1 MKLNGTGLTGDEFAM
16 ERQAWIDG
24 YGVSDEFMITVLQ
37 WYMSPSMPDS
47 VVSRA
52 AHGMDFDVDDLQ
64 EWFDY
69 YGDGMEDEHYQ
80 ILDFWLAGQYYV
92 RNEYVFQGL

>member
-24 YGVSDEFMITVLQ
+24 YGMSDSLLMTVLQ
-37 WYMSPSMPDS
+37 WHASPSMADS

-64 EWFDY
+64 EWFDL
-69 YGDGMEDEHYQ
+69 YGDVMEGEHYQ
-80 ILDFWLAGQYYV
+80 ILDSWLTNYYYENV
-92 RNEYVFQGL
+92 T

>member
-24 YGVSDEFMITVLQ
+24 YGVSDDLMITVLQ

-52 AHGMDFDVDDLQ
+52 AHGMDFDVDGLQ
-64 EWFDY
+64 EWFDTF
-69 YGDGMEDEHYQ
+69 GDGMEDEHYQ

>member
-16 ERQAWIDG
+16 ERQAWLDG
-24 YGVSDEFMITVLQ
+24 YGVSDDLMITVLQ
-37 WYMSPSMPDS
+37 WYMSPSMADS

-64 EWFDY
+64 DWFDTF
-69 YGDGMEDEHYQ
+69 GDVMEDEHYQ
-80 ILDFWLAGQYYV
+80 ILDAWLTNYYYENV
-92 RNEYVFQGL
+92 T

>member
-16 ERQAWIDG
+16 ERQAWLEG
-24 YGVSDEFMITVLQ
+24 YGVSDDLMITVLQ
-37 WYMSPSMPDS
+37 WYMSPSMADS

-64 EWFDY
+64 DWFDT
-69 YGDGMEDEHYQ
+69 YGDVMEDEYYQ
-80 ILDFWLAGQYYV
+80 ILDFWLTDWYYV
-92 RNEYVFQGL
+92 RPEYAS